1 MSKIYKYFFYLTISI
16 IIVSLITLS
25 FNSNLRRT
33 TLSYLLSAYK
43 IYMLV
48 SIQSDL
54 KTSNLNLISA
64 EKKISKYLKNSK
76 IIANGKSSLLIGIYD
91 SINLIEKSIV
101 RDKDFGIFENV
112 LKEIVI
118 IDPTLFK
125 ARVLLAKSLMSN
137 KKFGEAKEQIKKALE
152 INPLNHESYRILI
165 NLENNKKKVWKNI
178 CKEYLNV
185 NLGGS
190 KARYKNMIF
199 TGYNINKFAVMLN
212 PSVSDNDYQN
222 ELYTLSG
229 INLNEFSDYE
239 VIPTKQINLRK
250 LNIYFSFL
258 PRTIL
263 EVKEIKLYSEIKD
276 YVISEKDVF
285 ITSKNTFFLNQDEAK
300 KIIFTQLDNEI
311 INIDLL
317 SIFEKIEK
325 IELVMKVTK
334 SSLTNKICNQL

>member
-137 KKFGEAKEQIKKALE
+137 KKFGEAKEQIKKALK

-258 PRTIL
+258 PGTIL

>member
-258 PRTIL
+258 PGTIL

>member
-165 NLENNKKKVWKNI
+165 NLENNKKKAWKNI

-258 PRTIL
+258 PGTIL

-334 SSLTNKICNQL
+334 SSLTNKICNQ